1 MCNKAKLLF
10 TWPTCIGRGDKAVY
24 FFLAHFA
31 VLMDFFRCPGIRY
44 DATTGKFISG
54 GNGQF
59 ERHPT
64 DRMISASMNIFLFIW
79 HAALVAEKKTQAELP
94 FETFL
99 EKFLFIELSG
109 VAAVAT
115 AGGVFVDTE
124 GNQVAAEIVAKIK
137 TANRKFNTLLL
148 ASVAREQQRTLKN
161 TIIDCI
167 CFCKGINS
175 EHRQMIASANALLRT
190 WKSTMSLLTANKD
203 TSLAALCTLIG
214 TTGGNLTTTKNLADA
229 TTGLFNYL
237 YRGRKDIKI
246 EDFCPFKMFEKL
258 AEVLRNM
265 HLDYLEHA
273 REVKA
278 RARRIAN
285 QTEEGYYT
293 RHERLS
299 CLLGQGTRIGVEN
312 GKGKTNSIG
321 KGMGKAMGKAI
332 GDRTNTGTTAA
343 ETARN
348 QKRTNSPCKCQ
359 RAECKVIFSK
369 TKASDDARLYYASKE
384 GKKCADA
391 VRQLNP
397 NDKWLRPLYDCP
409 FKRTRCQL
417 YHKQYPCSGCKKK
430 ATGGAKKSTAKKK
443 KKKKK

>member
-31 VLMDFFRCPGIRY
+31 VLMDFFKCPGIRY

-79 HAALVAEKKTQAELP
+79 HAALAAEKKTQAELP

-99 EKFLFIELSG
+99 EKFLFIDLSG

-124 GNQVAAEIVAKIK
+124 GNQVTGEIVAKIK

-175 EHRQMIASANALLRT
+175 EHRQMIASANALLCT
-190 WKSTMSLLTANKD
+190 WKSPMSLLTANMD
-203 TSLAALCTLIG
+203 TPLAALCTLIG
-214 TTGGNLTTTKNLADA
+214 TTGKNLTSPKNLADA
-229 TTGLFNYL
+229 TTALFNYL

-265 HLDYLEHA
+265 HLEYLEHA

-278 RARRIAN
+278 RARRIAD
-285 QTEEGYYT
+285 QTEEGDYS

-299 CLLGQGTRIGVEN
+299 CMLGQGTRRGVKK
-312 GKGKTNSIG
+312 GKGKTNTIGQRIG
-321 KGMGKAMGKAI
+321 KGMGKAI
-332 GDRTNTGTTAA
+332 GNRINTGTTAA
-343 ETARN
+343 ESVRN
-348 QKRTNSPCKCQ
+348 QKRTTNPCKCG
-359 RAECKVIFSK
+359 RAECNVIFSR

-391 VRQLNP
+391 VRQRNP

-409 FKRTRCQL
+409 FKSKVCQL
-417 YHKQYPCSGCKKK
+417 YHKKYPCKGCKKK

-443 KKKKK
+443 